1 MNNLHNW
8 SEIKNLK
15 ISIGKDI
22 IIHKLESNIA
32 TKDLNQI
39 INILIEEVKNTP
51 RFCDSLKEKEHY
63 DQVFDE
69 LKKLAK
75 EYGTNYLNKKI
86 KEEKEKQ
93 ENDKRLRELK
103 EKAEQEA
110 QKRIQ
115 LQKQMEEEKRRREE
129 EERRRREEEER
140 RRREEEERRR
150 REEEERRRACFPR
163 PNYGGGSIV
172 DALKSIG
179 VDSSYGYRCSIAAR
193 NGIGGYA
200 GTPHQN
206 IHMLNLLKNGNL
218 LRP

>member
-1 MNNLHNW
+1 MT
-8 SEIKNLK
+8 EQEQETI
-15 ISIGKDI
+15 
-22 IIHKLESNIA
+22 LE
-32 TKDLNQI
+32 TKTTTEKEDLI
-39 INILIEEVKNTP
+39 YEDTSFLMKRGDYTVHVLIEEVKNTP

-150 REEEERRRACFPR
+150 ACFPR